1 MSVLNFFNNFRYLFR
16 YNLKE
21 IFKCS
26 VEKLSDELLIEE
38 VLYEIPDSNVFR
50 PQIETHDK
58 TVERLV
64 TTSNNIVRFGDG
76 EVAII
81 NGKNIPFQKYD
92 TDLAS
97 KLKEIL
103 IKDQAN
109 LLVGINFEYYYPFN
123 IYKMNE
129 IPAKF
134 MRTFVPKLRLQFSK
148 YLNKDKKYY
157 SAGFTQLYQLYREYD
172 FERNFN
178 CLKKIWDNKKI
189 VIVTCENS
197 LKNLKYNIFENAF
210 EIKKEIVPAKDCWSR
225 YEKILNNLKRYDKD
239 YIFILM
245 CGPTAKV
252 LVSDLTFL
260 GYRAL
265 DLGHIAKDYDWYKKQ
280 IPHNQNNCD
289 KFFSPDV

>member
-58 TVERLV
+58 TVETLV

-81 NGKNIPFQKYD
+81 NGKNISFQKYD
-92 TDLAS
+92 TNLAS

-109 LLVGINFEYYYPFN
+109 LLVGINFEYY
-123 IYKMNE
+123 
-129 IPAKF
+129 
-134 MRTFVPKLRLQFSK
+134 
-148 YLNKDKKYY
+148 
-157 SAGFTQLYQLYREYD
+157 
-172 FERNFN
+172 
-178 CLKKIWDNKKI
+178 
-189 VIVTCENS
+189 
-197 LKNLKYNIFENAF
+197 
-210 EIKKEIVPAKDCWSR
+210 
-225 YEKILNNLKRYDKD
+225 
-239 YIFILM
+239 
-245 CGPTAKV
+245 
-252 LVSDLTFL
+252 
-260 GYRAL
+260 
-265 DLGHIAKDYDWYKKQ
+265 
-280 IPHNQNNCD
+280 
-289 KFFSPDV
+289 

>member
-26 VEKLSDELLIEE
+26 VEKLSDELLIEP
-38 VLYEIPDSNVFR
+38 YKQQFWDKGY
-50 PQIETHDK
+50 K
-58 TVERLV
+58 TVETLV

-92 TDLAS
+92 TNLAS

-148 YLNKDKKYY
+148 YLNK
-157 SAGFTQLYQLYREYD
+157 
-172 FERNFN
+172 
-178 CLKKIWDNKKI
+178 
-189 VIVTCENS
+189 
-197 LKNLKYNIFENAF
+197 
-210 EIKKEIVPAKDCWSR
+210 
-225 YEKILNNLKRYDKD
+225 
-239 YIFILM
+239 
-245 CGPTAKV
+245 
-252 LVSDLTFL
+252 L
-260 GYRAL
+260 GYF
-265 DLGHIAKDYDWYKKQ
+265 ICIY
-280 IPHNQNNCD
+280 
-289 KFFSPDV
+289 S

>member
-1 MSVLNFFNNFRYLFR
+1 
-16 YNLKE
+16 
-21 IFKCS
+21 
-26 VEKLSDELLIEE
+26 
-38 VLYEIPDSNVFR
+38 
-50 PQIETHDK
+50 
-58 TVERLV
+58 
-64 TTSNNIVRFGDG
+64 
-76 EVAII
+76 
-81 NGKNIPFQKYD
+81 
-92 TDLAS
+92 
-97 KLKEIL
+97 
-103 IKDQAN
+103 
-109 LLVGINFEYYYPFN
+109 
-123 IYKMNE
+123 MNE